1 MNGTPVEEPGKRIRA
16 LGRRYERA
24 AKSARLVR
32 FILLTSSF
40 DTGQNRK
47 AQ

>member
-1 MNGTPVEEPGKRIRA
+1 MNGTPLEEPGKRIRA
-16 LGRRYERA
+16 LGTHHERA
-24 AKSARLVR
+24 AKSALLVR

-40 DTGQNRK
+40 DTGQDRK